1 MAIEIIKKG
10 SQEKI
15 DAWEK
20 AHDKRKTWRCN
31 RCGCEWKCEWK
42 DNKFGSIQDYN
53 GDPDILC
60 PECNGNDTEEF
71 VSCACG
77 DKSMNCTTCGFFN
90 GWVMPNRCDA
100 SANSSLELSTP
111 WSHKCSLYRK
121 RDTL

>member
-31 RCGCEWKCEWK
+31 RCGCEWKCERK

-60 PECNGNDTEEF
+60 PECGSNDTEELTTIKNDE
-71 VSCACG
+71 S
-77 DKSMNCTTCGFFN
+77 KCTDCKWFN
-90 GWVMPNRCDA
+90 GWNTGKECC
-100 SANSSLELSTP
+100 ELGYEGRYQTCGSFC
-111 WSHKCSLYRK
+111 WRLY
-121 RDTL
+121 L